1 MFWVEESP
9 PIQVSTIILSGTEVV
24 HLQSN
29 NKWLTCNMLWG
40 NYPHFLLWKGR
51 QKWRS
56 KWMATVADWVHDG
69 PPWVVAIKRSP
80 LRTANQKSRRQSMH
94 VPGHTLNIYI
104 YIWPTQ
110 MPAATIRQ
118 KVARQMAN
126 SGIGSGRTDER
137 RTHGSLKWSSGR
149 RNEYRPISEAGWG
162 IAKGTSKIVL
172 CIVLGPTD
180 DQQEGSGMK
189 KRESTISIPWKSIC
203 CIKTK

>member
-1 MFWVEESP
+1 
-9 PIQVSTIILSGTEVV
+9 
-24 HLQSN
+24 
-29 NKWLTCNMLWG
+29 
-40 NYPHFLLWKGR
+40 
-51 QKWRS
+51 
-56 KWMATVADWVHDG
+56 
-69 PPWVVAIKRSP
+69 
-80 LRTANQKSRRQSMH
+80 
-94 VPGHTLNIYI
+94 
-104 YIWPTQ
+104 

-149 RNEYRPISEAGWG
+149 RNEYRPISVAGGG
-162 IAKGTSKIVL
+162 ITKGTSKIVL